1 MIQKMHSATPQ
12 NDNPQPEFTPP
23 SDFIKDGKPIQVSIY
38 IRRKGQSLNEKIHT
52 SSIGVCPTHA
62 DYHNYCAAWLSHIGV
77 CNLFYALN
85 EIERMWCETEIG
97 DVIAEFSR

>member
-23 SDFIKDGKPIQVSIY
+23 SDCMKYGKPIQVSIY

-62 DYHNYCAAWLSHIGV
+62 DYHNYCAAWLAHIGV
-77 CNLFYALN
+77 CNLWYALN
-85 EIERMWCETEIG
+85 EVERMWCETEIG